1 MITEK
6 TIQRIIKFRDDRDW
20 EQFHNSKDIAIAISL
35 EASELLENFL
45 WKTDDKVDITKIKE
59 ELADVLMY
67 SLLLARKHNL
77 DIDQIINN
85 KIDQN
90 ALKYPIEKAK
100 GKADKYNKL

>member
-45 WKTDDKVDITKIKE
+45 WKTDEKVEITKI
-59 ELADVLMY
+59 LN
-67 SLLLARKHNL
+67 S
-77 DIDQIINN
+77 
-85 KIDQN
+85 
-90 ALKYPIEKAK
+90 
-100 GKADKYNKL
+100 